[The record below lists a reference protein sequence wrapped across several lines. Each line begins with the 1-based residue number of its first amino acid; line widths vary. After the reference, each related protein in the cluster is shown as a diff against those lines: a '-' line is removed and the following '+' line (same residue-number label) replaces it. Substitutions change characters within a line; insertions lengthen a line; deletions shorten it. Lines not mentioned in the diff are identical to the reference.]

1 LVRDLP
7 KWIGRVVFVGV
18 LAVAG
23 GVMAE
28 QGEEGGEADVIG
40 EMEQEATL
48 SGPEQT
54 TWAQSE
60 LERMQGIAN
69 RIQGLLA
76 QARRERDLIKVT
88 CLNDKLTQ
96 INVSIRSFEERM
108 TQHEESARSSNG
120 ERRDHHYRIMVILAQ
135 RARVLRSEAESCV
148 GETDVVFG
156 ETEVT
161 TEIDPSIT
169 PDDTTEWPIGE
180 AELMRPASASGY
192 Y

>member
-1 LVRDLP
+1 VKILP
-7 KWIGRVVFVGV
+7 RWIGRVVFVALLG
-18 LAVAG
+18 VAG

-28 QGEEGGEADVIG
+28 QGEQRDQADGTG

-48 SGPEQT
+48 SGPQQTAWAEQ
-54 TWAQSE
+54 E
-60 LERMQGIAN
+60 VERMRGIST
-69 RIQGLLA
+69 RIQGLLN

-96 INVSIRSFEERM
+96 INVSIRSFEDRM
-108 TQHEESARSSNG
+108 AQHEESARSSNG

-135 RARVLRSEAESCV
+135 RSRVLRSEAEACV

-169 PDDTTEWPIGE
+169 EEDTTEWPIGE